1 MSDLITVIIPVY
13 NVSDYI
19 SRTINSVL
27 CQTYK
32 DWELILVDDGSTDD
46 SGDICEAYS
55 ATDERIKVIHQKN
68 GGVSSARNMGIEL
81 SSGKYIAFIDGDD
94 YISEYY
100 LETLYNMLVNND
112 ADMSVQIYYNMYPTG
127 REKSVKENINKIM
140 PAWEFIEFEILDGRD
155 TSPCVKL
162 YKSDIIKKHNIRFDE
177 NITNLEDML
186 FLFNY
191 LQVGKSVCYDTGMVN
206 YYRIIRTD
214 GVVFSKFSEHK
225 LTALD
230 ARKKVRDELLKLGD
244 DRLIIKQTYREMQ
257 DAIWFLVLMHR
268 DNYHGKH
275 IKMLRKYLKNR
286 MMYLLKNKALSIKMA
301 IKLLVVFVSPGMYLF
316 LLRRK

>member
-100 LETLYNMLVNND
+100 FETLYNMLVNND

-140 PAWEFIEFEILDGRD
+140 SAWDFIEFEILEGRD
-155 TSPCVKL
+155 TSPYVKL
-162 YKSDIIKKHNIRFDE
+162 YKSEII
-177 NITNLEDML
+177 L
-186 FLFNY
+186 
-191 LQVGKSVCYDTGMVN
+191 
-206 YYRIIRTD
+206 
-214 GVVFSKFSEHK
+214 
-225 LTALD
+225 
-230 ARKKVRDELLKLGD
+230 
-244 DRLIIKQTYREMQ
+244 
-257 DAIWFLVLMHR
+257 
-268 DNYHGKH
+268 
-275 IKMLRKYLKNR
+275 
-286 MMYLLKNKALSIKMA
+286 
-301 IKLLVVFVSPGMYLF
+301 
-316 LLRRK
+316 

>member
-46 SGDICEAYS
+46 SGDICESYS

-100 LETLYNMLVNND
+100 LETLYNMLVNNY

-140 PAWEFIEFEILDGRD
+140 SAWDFIEFEILEGRD

-162 YKSDIIKKHNIRFDE
+162 YKSEIIKKQNIRFDE

-191 LQVGKSVCYDTGMVN
+191 LKACKRVCYDTNMVN
-206 YYRIIRTD
+206 YYRIIRKD

-230 ARKKVRDELLKLGD
+230 ARKKVRDELFKLGD

-301 IKLLVVFVSPGMYLF
+301 IKLWVVFVSPGMYLF